1 MSEVIRLQ
9 EVRVVSG
16 VGFHF
21 LPLFLMISQ
30 RSILQTTAAT
40 TAQPQPV
47 VVVVVQ
53 VHS

>member
-40 TAQPQPV
+40 TAAAA
-47 VVVVVQ
+47 
-53 VHS
+53 SSSSSTST